1 MKSLFTSTFVNTG
14 MQSSPFQLISGMKET
29 RYSVF
34 SLFFLSPR
42 GKTNS
47 QSLPAAS
54 PVYLW
59 STSEAWFFQVSR
71 RMPHSRLGD
80 KIAHSNA

>member
-34 SLFFLSPR
+34 SLFSSSFSKREDKFTKLACSKPWLPVVYFRSMVFPGLS
-42 GKTNS
+42 
-47 QSLPAAS
+47 QDAS
-54 PVYLW
+54 FQ
-59 STSEAWFFQVSR
+59 AW
-71 RMPHSRLGD
+71 
-80 KIAHSNA
+80 